1 MPNAADIQKAAD
13 RIRNG
18 TDVFSA
24 ILRMKKEARQADIN
38 GNTTGL
44 STANYNIVPFNA
56 PAV

>member
-1 MPNAADIQKAAD
+1 MPTAADIQKAAE

-24 ILRMKKEARQADIN
+24 ILRMKKEAHQADNN
-38 GNTTGL
+38 GNVTGL
-44 STANYNIVPFNA
+44 GTLSHKVVPFNA

>member
-1 MPNAADIQKAAD
+1 MPPVADIQKATD

-24 ILRMKKEARQADIN
+24 ILRMKKEGRQANSN
-38 GNTTGL
+38 GNADQL
-44 STANYNIVPFNA
+44 SSASYTIVPFNA

>member
-1 MPNAADIQKAAD
+1 MPTAADIQKAAD

-24 ILRMKKEARQADIN
+24 ILRMKKEARNAETN
-38 GNTTGL
+38 GSAAGL
-44 STANYNIVPFNA
+44 GTHNIVPFNA